1 MNKANSVFS
10 ASAGV
15 SLKAVLQGL
24 LIVAFIMA
32 ICVTPADAARKK
44 RHASTGENNKYA
56 AFVIDASTGQVL
68 HQSNADKAL
77 YPASLTKIMTL
88 LLVFEALD
96 QGKFSLNDRIHI
108 SQHAASMPPSKIGLK
123 PGSSIRVKDAIYAVV
138 TKSANDVAA
147 ALGEKVA
154 GSESRFATM
163 MTAKAQELGMT
174 RTRFTN
180 ASGLH
185 NPSQKSSA
193 RDMAKLAR
201 YVITNYPDYYRFYS
215 TKSFTYAGH
224 TYQNHNHLMKT
235 YRGMDGMKTG
245 YTNPAGFNLVAS
257 AVRNNHRVIGVVFGG
272 RSTQSRNDH
281 MASLLDNA
289 FAKIRSQPPQAVAP
303 PQVMASL
310 DTSPI
315 PVPPQKPLATSAA
328 IDAPLTSLVAQEPAP
343 IPGRKPG
350 LLVAA
355 ATLNKIAPA
364 IGKAKEQVPPLL
376 LAPEPEIIGEGDAE
390 IAADTIDLASVATQP
405 PAASSN
411 DSLWAIQVGAYSS
424 RAATDKALHDS
435 LKKLPV
441 KYASVSPTIAP
452 LKTSD
457 GWLFRARLHGLSR
470 TDAFSACQYLNEC
483 VPVAPKNY

>member
-10 ASAGV
+10 ASAWS

-24 LIVAFIMA
+24 LIIAFIMT
-32 ICVTPADAARKK
+32 ICASPADAARKK
-44 RHASTGENNKYA
+44 KAATGPNNKYA
-56 AFVIDASTGQVL
+56 SFVIDASTGEVL

-77 YPASLTKIMTL
+77 YPASLTKVMTL

-96 QGKFSLNDRIHI
+96 QGKFSLNDRITI
-108 SQHAASMPPSKIGLK
+108 SQHAASMPPSKLGLK

-138 TKSANDVAA
+138 TKSANDIAA
-147 ALGEKVA
+147 ALAEKVA
-154 GSESRFATM
+154 GSESRFAM
-163 MTAKAQELGMT
+163 RMTEKARALGMAST
-174 RTRFTN
+174 TFTN

-185 NPSQKSSA
+185 NPRQKSTA

-201 YVITNYPDYYRFYS
+201 YVIASYPDYYRFYS
-215 TKSFTYAGH
+215 TKTFTYAGR

-235 YRGMDGMKTG
+235 YKGMDGMKTG

-257 AVRNNHRVIGVVFGG
+257 AVRNNRRVIGIVFGG

-289 FAKIRSQPPQAVAP
+289 FAKLRNKPEMLVASADIP
-303 PQVMASL
+303 
-310 DTSPI
+310 
-315 PVPPQKPLATSAA
+315 PVPLSKPLATAETLATPLAAPAAKISA
-328 IDAPLTSLVAQEPAP
+328 VKYEPVP

-350 LLVAA
+350 IVVAA
-355 ATLNKIAPA
+355 ATLNKIGPA
-364 IGKAKEQVPPLL
+364 ISKQVPTLL
-376 LAPEPEIIGEGDAE
+376 QPEPEMIGEGDAE
-390 IAADTIDLASVATQP
+390 MAADTIDLASAAPLTS
-405 PAASSN
+405 PAMAQTNASLPAS
-411 DSLWAIQVGAYSS
+411 SLWAIQVGAYSS
-424 RAATDKALHDS
+424 RAATDKALHAS
-435 LKKLPV
+435 MKKLPV

-470 TDAFSACQYLNEC
+470 NDAFAACRYLSEC
-483 VPVAPKNY
+483 VPVAPKNN